1 MPSII
6 IKGDHTK
13 GIGIVSATKL
23 TTYRGCPLAYEIKY
37 IERIKVPATP
47 AAFFG
52 QQIHYILDQFYKK
65 NFKSKRSFLN
75 WAWFYWFGSI
85 DGKFKQKTEVAWSNP
100 IRQKF
105 MFEKYGIKITDEQAK
120 IFANKGLKIITQN
133 VYDYYDINSKTK
145 THEKRYF
152 NVEFQSKQF
161 RDYGINITLEQALT
175 FAEIGLR
182 IESEA
187 KLYGLLAMK
196 ILSKYYDENINNR
209 ANVLFHEKR
218 VVKNFEGYKLLAK
231 FDKIQ
236 KTKEGDIE
244 IVDYKTGKESPN
256 LGPEIEFVLH
266 HHPQFTQYSKVYREG
281 RNSEFLGLPEE
292 SRLLLHHLRSGKT
305 FETKRSNKD
314 YEYLYQ
320 LIRTVDRDIKEGNF
334 TPFYGFHCKWCDCL
348 FECNK
353 RRVGVGD
360 GMSAFIERIEVL
372 NEPLTIEDK
381 TVLLETALGE
391 E

>member
-6 IKGDHTK
+6 IKGDYTK

-52 QQIHYILDQFYKK
+52 QQIHYILDQFHKK

-75 WAWFYWFGSI
+75 WAWFYWFSSVE
-85 DGKFKQKTEVAWSNP
+85 GKFKQKIRIAWSNP
-100 IRQKF
+100 VRQKF
-105 MFEKYGIKITDEQAK
+105 MFEKYGIKITDDQAK
-120 IFANKGLKIITQN
+120 IFAEKGIKLITRN
-133 VYDYYDINSKTK
+133 NYNYYNIDSNSFDKK
-145 THEKRYF
+145 YL
-152 NVEFQSKQF
+152 NAEFQAKQF
-161 RDYGINITLEQALT
+161 KEYGINISLEQALA
-175 FAEIGLR
+175 FAEVGLR
-182 IESEA
+182 IENEA

-196 ILSKYYDENINNR
+196 ILSKYYDENINKR
-209 ANVLFHEKR
+209 EQVLYHEKR
-218 VVKNFEGYKLLAK
+218 VVEKFEGYKLLAK

-236 KTKEGDIE
+236 KNSEGNIE
-244 IVDYKTGKESPN
+244 IVDYKTGKDSPN

-266 HHPQFTQYSKVYREG
+266 HHPQFTQYSKVYREWK
-281 RNSEFLGLPEE
+281 NSESLNLPDE
-292 SRLLLHHLRSGKT
+292 SRLLLYHLRSGKT
-305 FETKRSNKD
+305 FETKRSGKD

-348 FECNK
+348 LECNK

-360 GMSAFIERIEVL
+360 GMSAFIERIEAL
-372 NEPLTIEDK
+372 NEPVTSKDRTI
-381 TVLLETALGE
+381 LLEKMLSE